1 MFLSPPGD
9 KARPII
15 LANAPFLCKRF
26 HQSVKK
32 QSLTLH
38 RSRDGFRL
46 LYDKR
51 LAATRGE
58 KIP

>member
-1 MFLSPPGD
+1 MV
-9 KARPII
+9 RPII
-15 LANAPFLCKRF
+15 LANAPLLCKRF
-26 HQSVKK
+26 HQSAKE
-32 QSLTLH
+32 QRLTL
-38 RSRDGFRL
+38 RRGRDGFRL